1 MGSISI
7 DRSHVNSPRLL
18 NAIKKAYNCFMIVRR
33 FFFALIF
40 MAGLLAFSNVA
51 TAIPVVDLLDDA
63 SLTRRAM
70 VERPE
75 AMSSQTPIYGYR
87 VLAEYPHDANAFTQ
101 GLVYAGGEL
110 YESTGLRQGR
120 SSVRRVELETGAILQ
135 MRTLADTYFGEG
147 LTLFQGRLYQ
157 LTWQSHTG
165 FIYDSTTFDLLNVF
179 HYSTE
184 GWGLTHN
191 GKELIMSDGTPTL
204 YFLDP
209 ISLQPIRQITVKDEK
224 GPVWRLNEL
233 EFIDG
238 EIYANVWQT
247 DRIARIDPTTGR
259 VNAWIDLTGL
269 LSPDDRI
276 GADVLNGIAWDAEQQ
291 RLFVTGKLWPK
302 LFQIELAPLEHR
314 LYLSR
319 VLFESPIIPY
329 QTRSF

>member
-1 MGSISI
+1 
-7 DRSHVNSPRLL
+7 
-18 NAIKKAYNCFMIVRR
+18 MIVRR

-40 MAGLLAFSNVA
+40 MAGLLAFSNVT
-51 TAIPVVDLLDDA
+51 TAIPVVDLVDDA